1 MADRQ
6 LDARYLKGP
15 MPVLRAAREL
25 RSITPGTRLR
35 VLATDPRAVVDFR
48 DFCRDAGHALISWSE
63 VKGVF
68 SFTIRAGGAKQE
80 AAAKEAARHDTA
92 R

>member
-25 RSITPGTRLR
+25 RRLAPGTRLR
-35 VLATDPRAVVDFR
+35 VLATDPGTVVDFR
-48 DFCRDAGHALISWSE
+48 DFCRDAGHALVSWSE

-68 SFTIRAGGAKQE
+68 SFTIRAAGAARE
-80 AAAKEAARHDTA
+80 AAPHETATRGPAK
-92 R
+92 